1 MKRLKDEVKNFHMN
15 EETEDMLK
23 IYAADQI
30 DNRAIEELDRA
41 IEDDLA
47 MHASLAKSRYH
58 LNRAALLG
66 PDAYDEE
73 IR

>member
-1 MKRLKDEVKNFHMN
+1 MKRLEDEYKNFHIN
-15 EETEDMLK
+15 AETKDMLK

-30 DNRAIEELDRA
+30 DNRAIEELDKA
-41 IEDDLA
+41 IERDLA
-47 MHASLAKSRYH
+47 MHALKAKSPYH

-66 PDAYDEE
+66 PDPYDEE